1 MNLAR
6 DLTEAIAGDA
16 RLTILKELTRQTDGR
31 LSDLLI
37 RKVLDLYGITRDR
50 DWIATQLRKLES
62 LGAVEVTEAGSI
74 LIARIT
80 RVGRDHVQERAIL
93 SGVSRP
99 SDAD

>member
-1 MNLAR
+1 MSLKSELA
-6 DLTEAIAGDA
+6 EALACDA

-37 RKVLDLYGITRDR
+37 RKVLDLYGIVRDR
-50 DWIATQLRKLES
+50 DWITTQLRKLET
-62 LGAVEVTEAGSI
+62 LGAVELTEAGSV

-80 RVGRDHVQERAIL
+80 RAGRDHVEERAIL

-99 SDAD
+99 ADAD